1 MVSQSGGI
9 IALIAWHVF
18 VDAQH
23 MLLNIKIKLRIEDD
37 ITLNSY
43 INKKE

>member
-1 MVSQSGGI
+1 MGSQSGERI
-9 IALIAWHVF
+9 VLIAWHVS